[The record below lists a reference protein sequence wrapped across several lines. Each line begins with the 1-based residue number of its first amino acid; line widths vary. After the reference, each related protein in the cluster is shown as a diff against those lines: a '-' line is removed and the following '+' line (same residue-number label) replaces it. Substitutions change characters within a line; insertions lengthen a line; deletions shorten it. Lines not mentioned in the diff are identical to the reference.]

1 MRTMGW
7 EEVKQKLMRGLEEA
21 KAKQLVD
28 KDVIRYLDMINS
40 VPECMTS
47 SSCYGRILLI
57 DVPTERKKDSKFIER
72 WHKQVSFETVWDVIE
87 KCSGERIWF
96 KMEPLIIHIS
106 CKDLETAKRILK
118 VKNEAG
124 IKRGGIFSIS
134 DERVQIEL
142 EGTQRIALPVKIKDD
157 VIVTK
162 EYMGIVVDDAN
173 EKMRRND
180 ERWKRFGI
188 AFKKEFNLS

>member
-1 MRTMGW
+1 MGW